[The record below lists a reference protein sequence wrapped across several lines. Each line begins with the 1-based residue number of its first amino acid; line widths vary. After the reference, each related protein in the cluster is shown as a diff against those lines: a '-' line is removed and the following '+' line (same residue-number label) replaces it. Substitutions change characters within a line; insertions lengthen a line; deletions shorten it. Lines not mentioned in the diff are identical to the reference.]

1 MAKAYRER
9 RQIIIAE
16 VTRHERIIAR
26 MEQGAKPVLKLLDE
40 DRVEEAVAMMECDA
54 WGMENPKEART
65 DGQTL
70 AGD

>member
-1 MAKAYRER
+1 
-9 RQIIIAE
+9 
-16 VTRHERIIAR
+16 

-40 DRVEEAVAMMECDA
+40 DRVEEAVAMMECDV